1 MQQSNSA
8 DPRSGF
14 YEARQTFHKI
24 TSKHSSLTHTQTMDR
39 THMGAEKKLLQNGK
53 LRHWYNQWMAANTV
67 ARGKRSHAAVAE
79 RSNIPAGKLKIA
91 NSRRRQLLF
100 LDVTFISWWS
110 GG

>member
-1 MQQSNSA
+1 MMLKNKNNHFIMQQSNSA

-53 LRHWYNQWMAANTV
+53 LRH
-67 ARGKRSHAAVAE
+67 
-79 RSNIPAGKLKIA
+79 
-91 NSRRRQLLF
+91 
-100 LDVTFISWWS
+100 
-110 GG
+110 